1 MCVSLLLP
9 RPHPTN
15 HTAPVLSVSS
25 TQRLMC
31 SQNAAFFIA
40 MATVS
45 HAARE
50 RAGLSFNSRRSRWS
64 AIQTLLERS
73 MSDVLI
79 LLDCCAGA
87 ASATFPN
94 GKNITETISASS
106 WDAIAPDP
114 GRYSFTN
121 ALIEVLQEWRHRTF
135 SAAMLHAEILAR
147 LKHPRPILINGKH
160 FEARSTPVHFMM
172 TSNHKAPSIEFARVV
187 PEKPR
192 PPSPPRELPDSPST
206 AGPGSQSV
214 VRPGHSVAPLLQ
226 DYGRPEVMTPES
238 SIPDA
243 ADPNEDEPHVMIS
256 LALEEDQRLDLGAWE
271 QWLASF
277 PALAKFVKVQGVF
290 KSHSTLLLLSLPVMV
305 WDLLPDDPACAFVAF
320 IRSNNLLKQQTPPP
334 EPVPAPV
341 PADAYHDMAHEQPRA
356 DVESILSGTTFN
368 NPIDGMSSVQVRQIA
383 CKTSANHLP
392 EYNNRRLPPI
402 LNLMSPGGIP
412 RSVPPPVRNIPSK
425 GLATSSSSA
434 SAKTLRGAASAVSL
448 SGLTRQHTLPPKLPS
463 VIDSSQPAL
472 SDAISRQMI
481 LNQSRDTKTTTF
493 VQNSNV
499 PEPPR
504 LAKHVISRLENYFQ
518 KEPQPTV
525 AVAEFLASN
534 LGVETSD
541 IHLWFHHRRQQERM
555 KCLLQNLK
563 IDDTRPAVTN
573 GARMILPGDLNTLLE
588 IFPSTR
594 SVLLVDLRSSTD
606 FEKSHIHGAI
616 NLRAPLSFIQ
626 NMPLESIQDTF
637 VDDQSRRT
645 FNKWFQSRCMVFYDR
660 VVEYG
665 WECPV
670 ADALC
675 ERFRRKGWLGQ
686 CFILKGHYREF
697 SDSFDNHISGSKMTS
712 AAKEHLD
719 GFREHPTPSAVS
731 PNLCVFYVRLSE
743 HMLTRPCCHS
753 RSYSGVTPS
762 TTSGS
767 APLRVK
773 TVRLHTWK
781 PTRRSFWG
789 AERPSMSTRRNWRPS
804 SRRASRPCTTSHRA
818 FGRRL
823 PRAPPRATAT
833 SRGQAASPRTAT
845 RRPAA
850 GRQPWRMMTSS
861 TGRRTSLARWRAAWT
876 RCARRLPPGVAHQ
889 PQARTW
895 AAPAGG
901 RSRRQATRTSWAR
914 RRAARTI
921 STILTSGARASRTM
935 RHSSRPAALAVAA
948 TVHPPPTTSLPP
960 PRLRVLRQPV
970 AMTTGKAEQ
979 GTCGIDYAVASEHTL
994 AFAGFSGPGR
1004 HKRSSVRDGYKLQ
1017 LCRTRASASE
1027 GHEDAQDL
1035 FFFPFR
1041 N

>member
-1 MCVSLLLP
+1 MDPGFMTIRSRRPQDSNSIASADSTYGSASDSCIPATHDIGRVSYHVKHLESFASALTESAARAFPNRGRPSQRYTKVQALLL
-9 RPHPTN
+9 HWT
-15 HTAPVLSVSS
+15 TDDLFVLPELEDLEKCLRENYSYDTDIFPIPAENSHLELMLKVGDLIKKHESEETLFIIYYGGHARIDESRQSTWCATRHSS
-25 TQRLMC
+25 SPWLQ
-31 SQNAAFFIA
+31 
-40 MATVS
+40 
-45 HAARE
+45 
-50 RAGLSFNSRRSRWS
+50 WS

-368 NPIDGMSSVQVRQIA
+368 NPIDGMSSVQ
-383 CKTSANHLP
+383 
-392 EYNNRRLPPI
+392 
-402 LNLMSPGGIP
+402 
-412 RSVPPPVRNIPSK
+412 
-425 GLATSSSSA
+425 
-434 SAKTLRGAASAVSL
+434 
-448 SGLTRQHTLPPKLPS
+448 HTLPPKLPS

-719 GFREHPTPSAVS
+719 GFREHPTPSAELQRRHAQYDQWLRTFESQDRSAAYLEADETQLLGRRKAVH
-731 PNLCVFYVRLSE
+731 E
-743 HMLTRPCCHS
+743 HQKELEAEFETRFPALYHQS
-753 RSYSGVTPS
+753 QSLRP
-762 TTSGS
+762 
-767 APLRVK
+767 APA
-773 TVRLHTWK
+773 T
-781 PTRRSFWG
+781 
-789 AERPSMSTRRNWRPS
+789 
-804 SRRASRPCTTSHRA
+804 RASTSHGDKPWA
-818 FGRRL
+818 GGVS
-823 PRAPPRATAT
+823 AY
-833 SRGQAASPRTAT
+833 SHE
-845 RRPAA
+845 AA
-850 GRQPWRMMTSS
+850 GRGKAAMANDDVFDGKAHLVGP
-861 TGRRTSLARWRAAWT
+861 LASGLDKMREATA
-876 RCARRLPPGVAHQ
+876 
-889 PQARTW
+889 
-895 AAPAGG
+895 AGG
-901 RSRRQATRTSWAR
+901 GTPAPGTHMGGAGGWPFPSAGYTDKLGETAGCSDDFDDIDVRSEGVKNDAAFQQAGGAGRGGYRSPSTNDLAAAASAPGATAAGSDDHRKGRTRHLWN
-914 RRAARTI
+914 
-921 STILTSGARASRTM
+921 
-935 RHSSRPAALAVAA
+935 
-948 TVHPPPTTSLPP
+948 
-960 PRLRVLRQPV
+960 RLRS
-970 AMTTGKAEQ
+970 GK
-979 GTCGIDYAVASEHTL
+979 
-994 AFAGFSGPGR
+994 
-1004 HKRSSVRDGYKLQ
+1004 
-1017 LCRTRASASE
+1017 
-1027 GHEDAQDL
+1027 
-1035 FFFPFR
+1035 
-1041 N
+1041 